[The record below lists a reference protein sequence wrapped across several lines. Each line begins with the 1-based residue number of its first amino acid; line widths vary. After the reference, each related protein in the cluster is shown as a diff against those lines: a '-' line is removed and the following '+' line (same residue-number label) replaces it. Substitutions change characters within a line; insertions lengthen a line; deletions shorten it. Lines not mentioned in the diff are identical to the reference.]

1 MFCIGINLRMAKV
14 KKRKQSSPI
23 RQLLSPTKVAVP
35 IVIGVGI
42 AAYLL
47 VKNLEL
53 SALKAIELD
62 GRVLLMLLLAL
73 VFAVLRDVGYMF
85 RLRTLSDGQ
94 ISWRNV
100 FDDIMLW
107 EFSSAITPSVVGGS
121 GVAIFILSK
130 EGLAVGRSTAI
141 VMITAFLD
149 ELFYVV
155 MVPLLFVFAGSNLFP
170 ESVPEMDVLGFNL
183 GITQVFWSGYGFMI
197 FLISIIFYGIFISPK
212 GFKRLLVWIFS
223 IPFLLKFKSAA
234 TQTGDEVI
242 TTSIELK
249 GKPAM
254 FWLKTFGATALSWT
268 SRFLVANFLLMAFTA
283 LSFSENLLV
292 LSRQLIMW
300 VIMLISPT
308 PGSAGV
314 AELAFGSF
322 LSDFTPVGLVVV
334 LAVLWRLFT
343 YYPYL
348 FIGAFIVPSWVQ
360 RVYLKR
366 KLIKFKA

>member
-1 MFCIGINLRMAKV
+1 MAKV
-14 KKRKQSSPI
+14 KRKKQTSPI
-23 RQLLSPTKVAVP
+23 RSLMSPQKMAIP

-42 AAYLL
+42 ASYLL
-47 VKNLEL
+47 IRDLEL
-53 SALKAIELD
+53 EALTTIQLNSHVI
-62 GRVLLMLLLAL
+62 GMLLLAL
-73 VFAVLRDVGYMF
+73 LFAALRDVGYMF
-85 RLRTLSDGQ
+85 RLRTLAEKA

-130 EGLAVGRSTAI
+130 EGIKVGRSTAI

-155 MVPLLFVFAGSNLFP
+155 MVPLLFVFAGANLFP
-170 ESVPEMDVLGFNL
+170 DAVPTLDVVGYTL
-183 GITQVFWSGYGFMI
+183 GIKQVFWIGYGFMI
-197 FLISIIFYGIFISPK
+197 FLISIIFYGIFISPN
-212 GFKRLLVWIFS
+212 GFKKLLEFIFR
-223 IPFLLKFKSAA
+223 IPFLRKWKNSASE
-234 TQTGDEVI
+234 TGDEVI
-242 TTSIELK
+242 TTSKELK
-249 GKPAM
+249 GQSFL
-254 FWLKTFGATALSWT
+254 FWVKTFGSTALSWT
-268 SRFLVANFLLMAFTA
+268 SRFLVANFLLMAFTS
-283 LSFSENLLV
+283 LSFTQNLVV

-322 LSDFTPVGLVVV
+322 LSDFTPVGLTIV

-348 FIGAFIVPSWVQ
+348 FMGAIVLPNWIQ

-366 KLIKFKA
+366 KLIKFK

>member
-1 MFCIGINLRMAKV
+1 MAKV
-14 KKRKQSSPI
+14 NRQKQKSPI
-23 RQLLSPTKVAVP
+23 RQLMSPQKMAIP

-42 AAYLL
+42 AAYMLFKDL
-47 VKNLEL
+47 D
-53 SALKAIELD
+53 LKVLKSIELN
-62 GRVLLMLLLAL
+62 GRVVVMLVLAL
-73 VFAVLRDVGYMF
+73 VFAALRDVGYMF
-85 RLRTLSDGQ
+85 RLRTLSDYK
-94 ISWRNV
+94 ISWRNI

-130 EGLAVGRSTAI
+130 EGLKVGRSTAI

-149 ELFYVV
+149 ELFYVI
-155 MVPLLFVFAGSNLFP
+155 MVPLLFILAGGEHLFP
-170 ESVPEMDVLGFNL
+170 DTVPEMNVMGYTL
-183 GITQVFWSGYGFMI
+183 GIVQVFWIGYGFMI
-197 FLISIIFYGIFISPK
+197 FLISIIFFGIFVSPK
-212 GFKRLLVWIFS
+212 GFRNLLIFIFS
-223 IPFLLKFKSAA
+223 LPLLKRWKKAAA
-234 TQTGDEVI
+234 TTGTEVI
-242 TTSIELK
+242 TTSNELK
-249 GKPAM
+249 GKPFA
-254 FWLKTFGATALSWT
+254 FWMRTFGSTALSWT
-268 SRFLVANFLLMAFTA
+268 SRFLVANFLIMAFTE
-283 LSFSENLLV
+283 LTFSENLVV

-322 LSDFTPVGLVVV
+322 LSDFTPTGIAVV

-348 FIGAFIVPSWVQ
+348 FIGAIILPNWVQ

-366 KLIKFKA
+366 KLINFKN

>member
-1 MFCIGINLRMAKV
+1 MAKV
-14 KKRKQSSPI
+14 KRKKRSSPI
-23 RQLLSPTKVAVP
+23 RGLMSPQKMAIP
-35 IVIGVGI
+35 IIIGVGI
-42 AAYLL
+42 AGYLL
-47 VKNLEL
+47 VRDLDLDSLN
-53 SALKAIELD
+53 AIEFN
-62 GRVLLMLLLAL
+62 GRVVVMLLLAL
-73 VFAVLRDVGYMF
+73 LFAVLRDVGYMF
-85 RLRTLSDGQ
+85 RLRTLSENK

-130 EGLAVGRSTAI
+130 EGIKVGKSTAI

-155 MVPLLFVFAGSNLFP
+155 MVPLLFVFAGANLFP
-170 ESVPEMDVLGFNL
+170 DSVPTLDVAGYTL
-183 GITQVFWSGYGFMI
+183 GIKQVFWIGYGFMI

-212 GFKRLLVWIFS
+212 GFKKLIEFVFKIPLLNRW
-223 IPFLLKFKSAA
+223 KASA
-234 TQTGDEVI
+234 TETGNDII
-242 TTSIELK
+242 TTSEELK
-249 GKPAM
+249 EKPVL
-254 FWLKTFGATALSWT
+254 FWVQTFGSTALSWT
-268 SRFLVANFLLMAFTA
+268 SRFLVANFLLMAFTS
-283 LSFSENLLV
+283 LSFAENVMV

-322 LSDFTPVGLVVV
+322 LSDYTPVGLAIV

-348 FIGAFIVPSWVQ
+348 FIGAFILPNWIQ

-366 KLIKFKA
+366 KLIKFK

>member
-1 MFCIGINLRMAKV
+1 MAKV
-14 KKRKQSSPI
+14 KNKKQSHPL
-23 RQLLSPTKVAVP
+23 RQLLSPQKMAIPV
-35 IVIGVGI
+35 VIGIGI
-42 AAYLL
+42 ATYLL
-47 VKNLEL
+47 VNEL
-53 SALKAIELD
+53 DLKSLNAIEFSS
-62 GRVLLMLLLAL
+62 RVFLMLLCAL
-73 VFAVLRDVGYMF
+73 IFAALRDVGYMF
-85 RLRTLSDGQ
+85 RLRTLSDKQ

-130 EGLAVGRSTAI
+130 EGIKVGRSTAI

-155 MVPLLFVFAGSNLFP
+155 MVPLLFVFAGVHLFP
-170 ESVPEMDVLGFNL
+170 ETIPTVDVMGNPL
-183 GITQVFWSGYGFMI
+183 GIKQVFWIGYGFML
-197 FLISIIFYGIFISPK
+197 FLISIIFFGIFVSPK
-212 GFKRLLVWIFS
+212 GFKQLLVFIFRL
-223 IPFLLKFKSAA
+223 PFLSKWKKSAEE
-234 TQTGDEVI
+234 TGDEVI
-242 TTSIELK
+242 TTSEELK
-249 GKPAM
+249 GKSFI
-254 FWLKTFGATALSWT
+254 FWLQTFGSTALSWT
-268 SRFLVANFLLMAFTA
+268 SRFLVANFLLMAFTS
-283 LSFSENLLV
+283 LSFSENILV

-322 LSDFTPVGLVVV
+322 LSEFTPIGLTVV

-348 FIGAFIVPSWVQ
+348 FIGAIILPNWVQ

-366 KLIKFKA
+366 KLIKFKKH

>member
-1 MFCIGINLRMAKV
+1 MAKV
-14 KKRKQSSPI
+14 KRQKQTSPI
-23 RQLLSPTKVAVP
+23 RSLMSPTKMAIP
-35 IVIGVGI
+35 IVIGLGI
-42 AAYLL
+42 AGYLL
-47 VKNLEL
+47 VRDLDL
-53 SALKAIELD
+53 DALQAIELNF
-62 GRVLLMLLLAL
+62 RVVIMLCVAL
-73 VFAVLRDVGYMF
+73 CFAALRDVGYMF
-85 RLRTLSDGQ
+85 RLRTLSEKQ

-130 EGLAVGRSTAI
+130 EGIKVGRSTAI

-170 ESVPEMDVLGFNL
+170 DSVPEMDVLGYTL
-183 GITQVFWSGYGFMI
+183 GIKQVFWIGYGFMI
-197 FLISIIFYGIFISPK
+197 FLISIIFFGIFISPT
-212 GFKRLLVWIFS
+212 GFKKLLELVFRL
-223 IPFLLKFKSAA
+223 PLLRRWKKSASE
-234 TQTGDEVI
+234 TGDEVI
-242 TTSIELK
+242 TTSEELK
-249 GKPAM
+249 GKPFL
-254 FWLKTFGATALSWT
+254 FWIQTFGSTALSWT
-268 SRFLVANFLLMAFTA
+268 SRFLVANFLLMAFTS
-283 LSFSENLLV
+283 LSFAENLMV

-322 LSDFTPVGLVVV
+322 LNDYTPVGLVVV
-334 LAVLWRLFT
+334 LAILWRLFT

-348 FIGAFIVPSWVQ
+348 FIGAIVLPSWVQ

-366 KLIKFKA
+366 KLIKFKK

>member
-1 MFCIGINLRMAKV
+1 MIKMAKV
-14 KKRKQSSPI
+14 KKTKQSSPI
-23 RQLLSPTKVAVP
+23 RQLLSPQKMAIP
-35 IVIGVGI
+35 IVIGVAI
-42 AAYLL
+42 AGFLL
-47 VKNLEL
+47 FRDLDLKAL
-53 SALKAIELD
+53 SAIEFNS
-62 GRVLLMLLLAL
+62 RVVLMLIVAL
-73 VFAVLRDVGYMF
+73 CAAAFRDIGYMF
-85 RLRTLSDGQ
+85 RLRILSEKQ

-130 EGLAVGRSTAI
+130 EGIKVGRSTAI

-155 MVPLLFVFAGSNLFP
+155 MVPLLFVFVGSAFLFP
-170 ESVPEMDVLGFNL
+170 DTVPQMNVLGMEL
-183 GITQVFWSGYGFMI
+183 GIKQVFWVGYGFMI
-197 FLISIIFYGIFISPK
+197 FLISIIFYGIFLSPQ
-212 GFKRLLVWIFS
+212 GFKRLLLFVFRL
-223 IPFLLKFKSAA
+223 PFLKKWRRSAKE
-234 TQTGDEVI
+234 TGDEVI
-242 TTSIELK
+242 TTSNELK
-249 GKPAM
+249 GKSFM

-268 SRFLVANFLLMAFTA
+268 SRFLVANFLLMAFTE
-283 LSFSENLLV
+283 LSFVDNLVV
-292 LSRQLIMW
+292 LARQLIMW

-322 LSDFTPVGLVVV
+322 LSDFTPLGLSVV

-348 FIGAFIVPSWVQ
+348 FIGAIILPQWIQ

-366 KLIKFKA
+366 KLIQFKK

>member
-1 MFCIGINLRMAKV
+1 MAKV
-14 KKRKQSSPI
+14 KNKKQSHPL
-23 RQLLSPTKVAVP
+23 RQLLSPQKMAIP
-35 IVIGVGI
+35 IFIGVGI
-42 AAYLL
+42 AGYMLL
-47 VKNLEL
+47 KEL
-53 SALKAIELD
+53 DLKALQSIELNW
-62 GRVLLMLLLAL
+62 RVLGMLFLAL
-73 VFAVLRDVGYMF
+73 CFAALRDVGYMF
-85 RLRTLSDGQ
+85 RLRTLSDKK

-130 EGLAVGRSTAI
+130 EGIKVGRSTAI

-155 MVPLLFVFAGSNLFP
+155 MVPLLFIFVGVNLFP
-170 ESVPEMDVLGFNL
+170 ETIPSIDVMGKAF
-183 GITQVFWSGYGFMI
+183 GIKQVFWMGYGFMI
-197 FLISIIFYGIFISPK
+197 FLISIIFFGIFINPTGLK
-212 GFKRLLVWIFS
+212 KLLELIFK
-223 IPFLLKFKSAA
+223 IPFLTKWKDAA
-234 TQTGDEVI
+234 AETGDDII
-242 TTSIELK
+242 TTSKELK
-249 GKPAM
+249 GKSVS
-254 FWLKTFGATALSWT
+254 FWIETFGATALSWT
-268 SRFLVANFLLMAFTA
+268 SRFLVANFLLMAFTQ
-283 LSFSENLLV
+283 LSFGDNLLV
-292 LSRQLIMW
+292 LARQLIMW

-322 LSDFTPVGLVVV
+322 LQEFTPMGVTII

-348 FIGAFIVPSWVQ
+348 FIGAIVLPNWVQ

-366 KLIKFKA
+366 KLIKFKS

>member
-1 MFCIGINLRMAKV
+1 MSPQKMAI
-14 KKRKQSSPI
+14 PI
-23 RQLLSPTKVAVP
+23 
-35 IVIGVGI
+35 IIGVGI
-42 AAYLL
+42 TGYLL
-47 VKNLEL
+47 VQDLD
-53 SALKAIELD
+53 LKSLQAIELN
-62 GRVLLMLLLAL
+62 GRVIGMLLLAL
-73 VFAVLRDVGYMF
+73 LFAVLRDVGYMF
-85 RLRTLSDGQ
+85 RLRTLSEKQ

-130 EGLAVGRSTAI
+130 EGIAVGRSTAI

-155 MVPLLFVFAGSNLFP
+155 MVPMLFVFAGANLFP
-170 ESVPEMDVLGFNL
+170 DSVPTMDVMGYTL
-183 GITQVFWSGYGFMI
+183 GIKQVFWIGYGFMI
-197 FLISIIFYGIFISPK
+197 FLISIIFFGIFVSPT
-212 GFKRLLVWIFS
+212 GFKKLLELIFK
-223 IPFLLKFKSAA
+223 IPFLNKWKQSA
-234 TQTGDEVI
+234 TETGDEVI

-249 GKPAM
+249 GKPFT
-254 FWLKTFGATALSWT
+254 FWVQTFGSTALSWT

-283 LSFSENLLV
+283 LSFSENIMV

-322 LSDFTPVGLVVV
+322 LSDYTPVGLAIV

-348 FIGAFIVPSWVQ
+348 FIGAFILPNWIQ

-366 KLIKFKA
+366 KLIKFK

>member
-1 MFCIGINLRMAKV
+1 MAKV
-14 KKRKQSSPI
+14 KRQKQSSPI
-23 RQLLSPTKVAVP
+23 RSLMSPTKMAIP
-35 IVIGVGI
+35 IVIGIAI

-47 VKNLEL
+47 VRDLDLKAL
-53 SALKAIELD
+53 SAIEFTP
-62 GRVLLMLLLAL
+62 RVILMLFVAL
-73 VFAVLRDVGYMF
+73 IFGALRDVGYMF
-85 RLRTLSDGQ
+85 RLRTLSEKQ

-107 EFSSAITPSVVGGS
+107 EFSSALTPSVVGGS

-130 EGLAVGRSTAI
+130 EGIKVGRSTAI

-155 MVPLLFVFAGSNLFP
+155 MVPLLFVFAGSQLFP
-170 ESVPEMDVLGFNL
+170 ATVPEMDVLGYTL
-183 GITQVFWSGYGFMI
+183 GIKQVFWIGYGFMI
-197 FLISIIFYGIFISPK
+197 FLIAIIFYGIFISPA
-212 GFKRLLVWIFS
+212 GFKKLLVFIFRL
-223 IPFLLKFKSAA
+223 PFLKRWQKSASE
-234 TQTGDEVI
+234 TGDEVI
-242 TTSIELK
+242 TTSQELK
-249 GKPAM
+249 GKPFG
-254 FWLKTFGATALSWT
+254 FWIKTFGSTALSWT
-268 SRFLVANFLLMAFTA
+268 SRFLVANFLIMAFAA
-283 LSFSENLLV
+283 LTFGENLVV

-322 LSDFTPVGLVVV
+322 LSDFSPVGIAVV

-348 FIGAFIVPSWVQ
+348 FIGAIVLPSWVQ

-366 KLIKFKA
+366 KLIKFKT

>member
-1 MFCIGINLRMAKV
+1 MSPQKMAI
-14 KKRKQSSPI
+14 PI
-23 RQLLSPTKVAVP
+23 
-35 IVIGVGI
+35 IIGVGI
-42 AAYLL
+42 AGYLL
-47 VKNLEL
+47 VRDLDLN
-53 SALKAIELD
+53 ALAAIEFNFQ
-62 GRVLLMLLLAL
+62 VISMLVVAL
-73 VFAVLRDVGYMF
+73 VFAALRDVGYMF
-85 RLRTLSDGQ
+85 RLRTLSEKQ

-130 EGLAVGRSTAI
+130 EGIAVGRSTAI

-155 MVPLLFVFAGSNLFP
+155 MVPLLFIFAGSNLFP
-170 ESVPEMDVLGFNL
+170 DTVPEMDVMGYML
-183 GITQVFWSGYGFMI
+183 GIKQVFWLGYGFMI
-197 FLISIIFYGIFISPK
+197 FLIAIIFFGIFISPK
-212 GFKRLLVWIFS
+212 GFKKLLVFIFK
-223 IPFLLKFKSAA
+223 IPFLRKWKQPASE
-234 TQTGDEVI
+234 TGDEVI
-242 TTSIELK
+242 TTSKELK
-249 GKPAM
+249 GKPFI
-254 FWLKTFGATALSWT
+254 FWIKTFGSTALSWT

-283 LSFSENLLV
+283 LSFSENLVV

-322 LSDFTPVGLVVV
+322 LSDYTPVGLAIV

-348 FIGAFIVPSWVQ
+348 FIGAIVLPNWIQ

-366 KLIKFKA
+366 KLISFKK

>member
-1 MFCIGINLRMAKV
+1 MAKI
-14 KKRKQSSPI
+14 KNKKQSHPL
-23 RQLLSPTKVAVP
+23 RQLLSPQKMAIP
-35 IVIGVGI
+35 IVIGIGI
-42 AAYLL
+42 AGYLL
-47 VKNLEL
+47 VKEL
-53 SALKAIELD
+53 DLKALQAVELNA
-62 GRVLLMLLLAL
+62 RVVWMLFLAL
-73 VFAVLRDVGYMF
+73 VFAALRDVGYMF
-85 RLRTLSDGQ
+85 RLRTLSDKQ

-130 EGLAVGRSTAI
+130 EGIKVGRSTAI

-155 MVPLLFVFAGSNLFP
+155 MVPLLFVFVGANLFP
-170 ESVPEMDVLGFNL
+170 ESIPTVDVMGKVF
-183 GITQVFWSGYGFMI
+183 GIKQVFWMGYSFMI
-197 FLISIIFYGIFISPK
+197 FLISIIFFGIFISPTGLK
-212 GFKRLLVWIFS
+212 KLVEFVFR
-223 IPFLLKFKSAA
+223 IPFLSKWKNAA
-234 TQTGDEVI
+234 TETGDDI
-242 TTSIELK
+242 IMTSKELK
-249 GKPAM
+249 GKSVT
-254 FWLKTFGATALSWT
+254 FWVQTFGATALSWT
-268 SRFLVANFLLMAFTA
+268 SRFLVANFLLMAFTQ
-283 LSFSENLLV
+283 LSFSDNLLV
-292 LSRQLIMW
+292 LARQLIMW

-322 LSDFTPVGLVVV
+322 LSEFTPVGLTIV

-348 FIGAFIVPSWVQ
+348 FIGAIVLPNWVQ

-366 KLIKFKA
+366 KLIRFKK

>member
-1 MFCIGINLRMAKV
+1 MAKV
-14 KKRKQSSPI
+14 KRQKQSSPI
-23 RQLLSPTKVAVP
+23 RSLMSPQKMAIP
-35 IVIGVGI
+35 IIIGISI
-42 AAYLL
+42 AGYLL
-47 VKNLEL
+47 VRDLD
-53 SALKAIELD
+53 LKALTAIEFT
-62 GRVLLMLLLAL
+62 GRVVGMLLLAL
-73 VFAVLRDVGYMF
+73 LFAVLRDVGYMF
-85 RLRTLSDGQ
+85 RLRTLSEKQ
-94 ISWRNV
+94 ISWRNI

-121 GVAIFILSK
+121 GVAILILSK
-130 EGLAVGRSTAI
+130 EGIAVGRSTAI

-170 ESVPEMDVLGFNL
+170 SSVPEMDVLGYTL
-183 GITQVFWSGYGFMI
+183 GIKQVFWIGYGFMI

-212 GFKRLLVWIFS
+212 GFKKLLELIFK
-223 IPFLLKFKSAA
+223 IPFLSKWKQSA
-234 TQTGDEVI
+234 TETGNEVI
-242 TTSIELK
+242 TTSKELK
-249 GKPAM
+249 GQPFL
-254 FWLKTFGATALSWT
+254 FWIKTFGSTALSWT

-283 LSFSENLLV
+283 LSFSQNILV

-322 LSDFTPVGLVVV
+322 LSDYTPVGLAVV

-348 FIGAFIVPSWVQ
+348 FIGAIILPNWIQ

-366 KLIKFKA
+366 KLISFKN

>member
-1 MFCIGINLRMAKV
+1 MAI
-14 KKRKQSSPI
+14 PI
-23 RQLLSPTKVAVP
+23 
-35 IVIGVGI
+35 IIGVSI
-42 AAYLL
+42 AGYLL
-47 VKNLEL
+47 VQDLD
-53 SALKAIELD
+53 LKSLQAIELN
-62 GRVLLMLLLAL
+62 GRVIGMLLLAL
-73 VFAVLRDVGYMF
+73 LFAILRDVGYMF
-85 RLRTLSDGQ
+85 RLRILSEKQ

-130 EGLAVGRSTAI
+130 EGIAVGRSTAI

-155 MVPLLFVFAGSNLFP
+155 MVPMLFVFAGANLFP
-170 ESVPEMDVLGFNL
+170 DSVPTMDVMGYTL
-183 GITQVFWSGYGFMI
+183 GIKQVFWIGYGFMI
-197 FLISIIFYGIFISPK
+197 FLISIIFFGIFISPK
-212 GFKRLLVWIFS
+212 GFKKLLELIFK
-223 IPFLLKFKSAA
+223 IPFLSKWKKSA
-234 TQTGDEVI
+234 TETGDEVI
-242 TTSIELK
+242 TTSKELK
-249 GKPAM
+249 GKPFT
-254 FWLKTFGATALSWT
+254 FWIQTFGSTALSWT
-268 SRFLVANFLLMAFTA
+268 SRFLVANFLLMAFTV
-283 LSFSENLLV
+283 LSFSDNVMV

-322 LSDFTPVGLVVV
+322 LSDYTPVGLAIV

-348 FIGAFIVPSWVQ
+348 FIGAFILPNWIQ

-366 KLIKFKA
+366 KLIKFK

>member
-1 MFCIGINLRMAKV
+1 MAKV
-14 KKRKQSSPI
+14 KRQKQSSPI
-23 RQLLSPTKVAVP
+23 RQLLSPRKMAIPV
-35 IVIGVGI
+35 VIGVSI

-47 VKNLEL
+47 FT
-53 SALKAIELD
+53 ELD
-62 GRVLLMLLLAL
+62 VKALAKIEFTSRVFIMLVLALLAA
-73 VFAVLRDVGYMF
+73 VFRDIGYMF
-85 RLRTLSDGQ
+85 RLRILSEKR
-94 ISWRNV
+94 ISWRNI

-130 EGLAVGRSTAI
+130 EGLSVGRSTAV

-155 MVPLLFVFAGSNLFP
+155 MVPLLFVFAGSGNLFP
-170 ESVPEMDVLGFNL
+170 ETVPEMTAFGFVLG
-183 GITQVFWSGYGFMI
+183 IKQVFWLGYGFMI
-197 FLISIIFYGIFISPK
+197 FLISLIFFGIVVSPK
-212 GFKRLLVWIFS
+212 GFKGLLVFVFKL
-223 IPFLLKFKSAA
+223 PFLKRWRKAA
-234 TQTGDEVI
+234 SDTGDEVI
-242 TTSIELK
+242 ITSSEFK
-249 GKPAM
+249 GKSFN
-254 FWLKTFGATALSWT
+254 FWLQTFGSTALSWT
-268 SRFLVANFLLMAFTA
+268 SRFLVANFLIMAFTK
-283 LSFSENLLV
+283 LSFLDNLVV

-322 LSDFTPVGLVVV
+322 LADFTPMGLAIV
-334 LAVLWRLFT
+334 LAVLWRLYT

-348 FIGAFIVPSWVQ
+348 FIGSVILPQWIQ

-366 KLIKFKA
+366 KLVKFKS

>member
-1 MFCIGINLRMAKV
+1 MAKV
-14 KKRKQSSPI
+14 KRKKQSSPI
-23 RQLLSPTKVAVP
+23 RGLMSPVKMAIP
-35 IVIGVGI
+35 ILIGVSLAG
-42 AAYLL
+42 YLL
-47 VKNLEL
+47 VRDLDLKVL
-53 SALKAIELD
+53 SAIEFSGTVIGML
-62 GRVLLMLLLAL
+62 GLSLL
-73 VFAVLRDVGYMF
+73 FAALRDVGYMF
-85 RLRTLSDGQ
+85 RLRTLSEKK
-94 ISWRNV
+94 IAWRNI

-130 EGLAVGRSTAI
+130 EGIATGRSTAI

-155 MVPLLFVFAGSNLFP
+155 MVPFLFLFAGTNLFP
-170 ESVPEMDVLGFNL
+170 DSVPTLEVMGYTL
-183 GITQVFWSGYGFMI
+183 GIKQVFWIGYGFMI
-197 FLISIIFYGIFISPK
+197 FLVSLIFYGIFISPQ
-212 GFKRLLVWIFS
+212 GFKKLLEFVFR
-223 IPFLLKFKSAA
+223 IPFLRKWQEAA
-234 TQTGDEVI
+234 SQTGFEII
-242 TTSIELK
+242 TTSTELK
-249 GKPAM
+249 GKPKE
-254 FWLKTFGATALSWT
+254 FWIKTFGSTALSWT

-283 LSFSENLLV
+283 LSFSENILV

-322 LSDFTPVGLVVV
+322 LSDYTPLGLAVV

-348 FIGAFIVPSWVQ
+348 FIGAIVLPNWIQ

-366 KLIKFKA
+366 KLITFKN

>member
-1 MFCIGINLRMAKV
+1 MAKV
-14 KKRKQSSPI
+14 KNKKQSHPL
-23 RQLLSPTKVAVP
+23 RQLLSPQKMAIP
-35 IVIGVGI
+35 MVIGVGI
-42 AAYLL
+42 ASYLL
-47 VKNLEL
+47 VRDLDLKSLE
-53 SALKAIELD
+53 AIELNF
-62 GRVLLMLLLAL
+62 RVVIMLILAL
-73 VFAVLRDVGYMF
+73 VFAALRDVGYMF
-85 RLRTLSDGQ
+85 RLRTLSDKQ

-130 EGLAVGRSTAI
+130 EGIKLGRSTAI

-149 ELFYVV
+149 ELFYVI
-155 MVPLLFVFAGSNLFP
+155 MVPLLFLFAGANLFP
-170 ESVPEMDVLGFNL
+170 ENIPTVDVFGNAW
-183 GITQVFWSGYGFMI
+183 GIKQVFWLGYGFMI
-197 FLISIIFYGIFISPK
+197 FLISIIFLGIFISPK
-212 GFKRLLVWIFS
+212 GFKKLLQFVFKA
-223 IPFLLKFKSAA
+223 PFLNRWRQSALE
-234 TQTGDEVI
+234 TGDEVI
-242 TTSIELK
+242 TTSKELK
-249 GKPAM
+249 GKSLL
-254 FWLKTFGATALSWT
+254 FWAQTFGSTALSWT
-268 SRFLVANFLLMAFTA
+268 SRFLVANFLLMAFTS
-283 LSFSENLLV
+283 LTFGENILV

-322 LSDFTPVGLVVV
+322 LSDFTPVGLAVV

-348 FIGAFIVPSWVQ
+348 FIGAFILPRWVQ

-366 KLIKFKA
+366 KLIKFKK

>member
-1 MFCIGINLRMAKV
+1 MAKV
-14 KKRKQSSPI
+14 KNKKQSHPL
-23 RQLLSPTKVAVP
+23 RQLLSPQKMAIP

-42 AAYLL
+42 ASYLL
-47 VKNLEL
+47 VK
-53 SALKAIELD
+53 ELD
-62 GRVLLMLLLAL
+62 LKSLEAIQLNSRVVMMLVFAL
-73 VFAVLRDVGYMF
+73 VFAALRDVGYMF
-85 RLRTLSDGQ
+85 RLRTLSDKK

-130 EGLAVGRSTAI
+130 EGIKVGRSTAI

-155 MVPLLFVFAGSNLFP
+155 MVPLLFLFAGAHLFP
-170 ESVPEMDVLGFNL
+170 ESIPTVEVFGSEL
-183 GITQVFWSGYGFMI
+183 GIKQVFWMGYGFMV
-197 FLISIIFYGIFISPK
+197 FLISIIFFGIFVSPK
-212 GFKRLLVWIFS
+212 GFKNLLVWIFKL
-223 IPFLLKFKSAA
+223 PFLKKWQKAA
-234 TQTGDEVI
+234 SDSGEEVI
-242 TTSIELK
+242 VTSTELK
-249 GKPAM
+249 GKPFM
-254 FWLKTFGATALSWT
+254 FWLQTFGATALSWT
-268 SRFLVANFLLMAFTA
+268 SRFLVANFLLMAFTS
-283 LSFSENLLV
+283 LSFSDNIMV

-322 LSDFTPVGLVVV
+322 LSDYTPLGLTVV

-348 FIGAFIVPSWVQ
+348 FIGAFILPNWVQ

-366 KLIKFKA
+366 KLIRFKK

>member
-1 MFCIGINLRMAKV
+1 MLMCA
-14 KKRKQSSPI
+14 
-23 RQLLSPTKVAVP
+23 LLF
-35 IVIGVGI
+35 
-42 AAYLL
+42 AA
-47 VKNLEL
+47 
-53 SALKAIELD
+53 
-62 GRVLLMLLLAL
+62 
-73 VFAVLRDVGYMF
+73 LRDVGYMF
-85 RLRTLSDGQ
+85 RLRTLSDKK
-94 ISWRNV
+94 ISWRNI

-130 EGLAVGRSTAI
+130 EGLKVGRSTAI

-155 MVPLLFVFAGSNLFP
+155 MVPLLFLFAGLNLFP
-170 ESVPEMDVLGFNL
+170 ETIPTVDVFGSTF
-183 GITQVFWSGYGFMI
+183 GIKQVFWMGYGFMVC
-197 FLISIIFYGIFISPK
+197 LISIIFFGIFISPK
-212 GFKRLLVWIFS
+212 GFKGLLVLIFKL
-223 IPFLLKFKSAA
+223 PFLKKWQKAA
-234 TQTGDEVI
+234 SETGEEVI
-242 TTSIELK
+242 TTSDELK
-249 GKPAM
+249 GKPVL
-254 FWLKTFGATALSWT
+254 FWVQTFGATALSWT
-268 SRFLVANFLLMAFTA
+268 SRFLVANFLLMAFTS
-283 LSFSENLLV
+283 LSFADNIMV

-322 LSDFTPVGLVVV
+322 LSDYTPVGLTIV

-348 FIGAFIVPSWVQ
+348 FIGAIMLPKWVQ

-366 KLIKFKA
+366 KLISFKK

>member
-1 MFCIGINLRMAKV
+1 MVVKFRMAKV
-14 KKRKQSSPI
+14 KRQKQSSPI
-23 RQLLSPTKVAVP
+23 RSLMSPTKMAIP
-35 IVIGVGI
+35 IIIGVTI
-42 AAYLL
+42 AGYLL
-47 VKNLEL
+47 FRDLDIKAL
-53 SALKAIELD
+53 SAIEFNS
-62 GRVLLMLLLAL
+62 RVVLMLLIAL
-73 VFAVLRDVGYMF
+73 IAGALRDVGYMF
-85 RLRTLSDGQ
+85 RLRTLSEKQ

-130 EGLAVGRSTAI
+130 EGIKVGRSTAI

-170 ESVPEMDVLGFNL
+170 DSVPQMDVFGYEL
-183 GITQVFWSGYGFMI
+183 GIKQVFWIGYGFMI
-197 FLISIIFYGIFISPK
+197 FLISIIFYGIFISPI
-212 GFKRLLVWIFS
+212 GFKKLLVFVFRL
-223 IPFLLKFKSAA
+223 PFLNRWKQSASE
-234 TQTGDEVI
+234 TGDEVV
-242 TTSIELK
+242 TTSKELK
-249 GKPAM
+249 GKPFM
-254 FWLKTFGATALSWT
+254 FWIKTFGSTALSWT

-283 LSFSENLLV
+283 LSFGENLLV

-322 LSDFTPVGLVVV
+322 LSDFTPLGLAII

-348 FIGAFIVPSWVQ
+348 FIGAIVLPNWIQ

-366 KLIKFKA
+366 KLIKFKK

>member
-1 MFCIGINLRMAKV
+1 MAKV
-14 KKRKQSSPI
+14 NRQKQSNPI
-23 RQLLSPTKVAVP
+23 RSLLSPQKIAIP
-35 IVIGVGI
+35 IVIGVAI
-42 AAYLL
+42 AGYLL
-47 VKNLEL
+47 VKNVDLD
-53 SALKAIELD
+53 ALAMIEFS
-62 GRVLLMLLLAL
+62 GRVIGMLVLAL
-73 VFAVLRDVGYMF
+73 VFAALRDVGYMF
-85 RLRTLSDGQ
+85 RLRTLSDKK
-94 ISWRNV
+94 ISWRNI

-130 EGLAVGRSTAI
+130 EGLKVGQSTAI

-149 ELFYVV
+149 GLFYVV
-155 MVPLLFVFAGSNLFP
+155 TVPLLFLLAGGENLFP
-170 ESVPEMDVLGFNL
+170 GNVPEMTVFGRSM
-183 GITQVFWSGYGFMI
+183 GIIQVFWAGYGFMI

-212 GFKRLLVWIFS
+212 RFRRVLISLFSLPLLNRW
-223 IPFLLKFKSAA
+223 KKAA
-234 TQTGDEVI
+234 GETGSEI
-242 TTSIELK
+242 MTTSQELK
-249 GKPAM
+249 GKPTS
-254 FWLKTFGATALSWT
+254 FWIQTFGATALSWT
-268 SRFLVANFLLMAFTA
+268 SRFLVANFLLMAFTS
-283 LSFSENLLV
+283 LSLLDNFLV

-322 LSDFTPVGLVVV
+322 LRDFTPAGIAIV

-348 FIGAFIVPSWVQ
+348 FLGALVLPNWIQ

-366 KLIKFKA
+366 KLISFKN